1 MHDRKVILRLS
12 STSKPLWYAYT
23 ICRFLSVT
31 SSRFIILWPCL
42 PTSYPFLLCHPQGW
56 ERRRYFLLL
65 VDTCYIVNATPED
78 PLLLRRRSDTDR
90 VEQLLHLLNDTD
102 VLQLTSS
109 VREGDEERLVVRPSI
124 SEIFANRG
132 IVELIATF
140 EYDDDDDDD
149 DDDDGNYWTTIS
161 FLSNQTVNE

>member
-1 MHDRKVILRLS
+1 M
-12 STSKPLWYAYT
+12 
-23 ICRFLSVT
+23 
-31 SSRFIILWPCL
+31 
-42 PTSYPFLLCHPQGW
+42 

-65 VDTCYIVNATPED
+65 VDTCNIVSATSED
-78 PLLLRRRSDTDR
+78 PLLLRRRSDADR

-109 VREGDEERLVVRPSI
+109 VREENEQMLVVRPSI

-140 EYDDDDDDD
+140 LTSLDNDEVD
-149 DDDDGNYWTTIS
+149 
-161 FLSNQTVNE
+161 

>member
-1 MHDRKVILRLS
+1 MDVARQSGKTEVV
-12 STSKPLWYAYT
+12 AYLEAAQV
-23 ICRFLSVT
+23 RFFLLFFLSD
-31 SSRFIILWPCL
+31 FYLILQAR
-42 PTSYPFLLCHPQGW
+42 LLFTDDVYCTCHWDVRCHSQRW
-56 ERRRYFLLL
+56 ERRQYFLLL
-65 VDTCYIVNATPED
+65 VDTCYIVSGTTED
-78 PLLLRRRSDTDR
+78 PLLLRRRCDADR

-140 EYDDDDDDD
+140 
-149 DDDDGNYWTTIS
+149 
-161 FLSNQTVNE
+161 LV